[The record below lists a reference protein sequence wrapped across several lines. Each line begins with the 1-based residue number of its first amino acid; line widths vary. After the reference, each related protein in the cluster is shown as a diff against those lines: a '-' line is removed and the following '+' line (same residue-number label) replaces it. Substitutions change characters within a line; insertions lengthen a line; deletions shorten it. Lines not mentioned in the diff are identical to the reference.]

1 MRGGSMFGVMGHIE
15 LAQKIDVAR
24 PISRKLKI
32 PAVDYF
38 INHGDMERTKG
49 PYSSYGLKP

>member
-1 MRGGSMFGVMGHIE
+1 MFGVMGHIE